1 MLIIIRFVSI
11 SAYSD
16 PDSAVSNNIYG
27 KTWVLYY
34 SLIPSLGSRIA
45 LAKDKQLE
53 IAHAVIY
60 CRNSLHLLY
69 IGRHGYNTSHCERSS
84 CVSSCTLNL
93 RDSHIEDNVR
103 KRPFTNKVMTLSPF
117 AGLTE
122 PLQRYE

>member
-1 MLIIIRFVSI
+1 MFIIIRFVSI

-34 SLIPSLGSRIA
+34 SLTPSLGSRIA

-60 CRNSLHLLY
+60 CRDSLHLLY
-69 IGRHGYNTSHCERSS
+69 PIVNVSVAYLLGYELARFSDR
-84 CVSSCTLNL
+84 
-93 RDSHIEDNVR
+93 R
-103 KRPFTNKVMTLSPF
+103 
-117 AGLTE
+117 
-122 PLQRYE
+122 